1 MLKKSDVYPNTIIDA
16 VSDRIY
22 TDLYERYNT
31 AFTLSDEYMMMTLI
45 KEVREDYDRLLNVL
59 IQCVDTIPDDRIY
72 DVVRIYYHLSTDIFS
87 EEKIYTYE
95 QLDILL
101 KKKYMFD
108 ETVDTVD
115 FYNML
120 YAMVINSVSEELFE
134 RFLKF
139 YDEKLVEKDRYRYIY
154 KQLLKISNRQVYKHF
169 KKILLEYYNPEENR
183 QETIDFIVDNIYS
196 VDIYNA
202 FKELK
207 KLGYKPVN
215 KHYTVYI
222 NTMMKIYTLKELKN
236 SGIVYNVD
244 GIIQH
249 ISYTDVLQI
258 YMLNRADYKD
268 NIEDFYKDIEML
280 TKQDYRYYEIEN
292 NVLIDVVNDSIT
304 NIVIE
309 YTDNDIDNQK
319 DDGEDVEYSDSD
331 QEYIKYCSNLD
342 EDIRV
347 EC

>member
-31 AFTLSDEYMMMTLI
+31 AFTLSDEDMMTLI

-72 DVVRIYYHLSTDIFS
+72 DVVRIYYRLSTYIFS

-101 KKKYMFD
+101 RKKYMFD

-120 YAMVINSVSEELFE
+120 YAMVINSGSEELFE
-134 RFLKF
+134 TFLNF

-154 KQLLKISNRQVYKHF
+154 KQVLKISNRQVYKHF

-244 GIIQH
+244 GIIQY